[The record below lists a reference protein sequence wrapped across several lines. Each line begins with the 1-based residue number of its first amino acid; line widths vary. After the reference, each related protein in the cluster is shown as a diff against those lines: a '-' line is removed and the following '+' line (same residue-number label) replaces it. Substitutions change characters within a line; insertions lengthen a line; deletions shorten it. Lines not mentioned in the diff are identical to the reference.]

1 MESRDS
7 RKDQT
12 VPLDIFDPP
21 EDDHPA
27 HSLETVV
34 RIGQEAVKALE
45 RFEEALKGCMAPLN
59 LTKIITEVQAQ
70 EASLAG
76 TVKNIA
82 RARNII
88 EQDQPIARSMSFHET
103 PWFDAGRALTPL
115 SPKQLLR
122 ARQLANAVMPSELV
136 TYRQAVTASSAA
148 IPTHIQRERRAK
160 EKVAQAAQERE
171 AKEPLLQA
179 LLEDM
184 LTRPCEKCDAPVG
197 GYCMT
202 STGNRAE
209 VLHAARREASPM
221 MMEHRHLFTEVK
233 QPTDFTPDPEFYRK
247 NPNHPGR
254 RNFSP
259 DENAINDITDQ
270 LAQSFTPPYE

>member
-1 MESRDS
+1 
-7 RKDQT
+7 
-12 VPLDIFDPP
+12 
-21 EDDHPA
+21 
-27 HSLETVV
+27 
-34 RIGQEAVKALE
+34 
-45 RFEEALKGCMAPLN
+45 
-59 LTKIITEVQAQ
+59 
-70 EASLAG
+70 
-76 TVKNIA
+76 
-82 RARNII
+82 
-88 EQDQPIARSMSFHET
+88 
-103 PWFDAGRALTPL
+103 
-115 SPKQLLR
+115 
-122 ARQLANAVMPSELV
+122 MPSELV

-148 IPTHIQRERRAK
+148 IPTHIQRDRRAK

-171 AKEPLLQA
+171 TKEPLLQA

-209 VLHAARREASPM
+209 VLHAARREASPI

-259 DENAINDITDQ
+259 DDNSINDITPLHHPTNRKRSPVCAADSHDCGCRS
-270 LAQSFTPPYE
+270 LCVEGKKNPKMGHFFDRR